1 MLQAARDLNY
11 IAMLGQLAAGLALFL
26 FGLQLLTDGLKAIAG
41 AKLPVVLAKMTS
53 NRFKGVLA
61 GAVITALLNSSTI
74 TTVLLVGFVSAG
86 LMTLAQT
93 VPMIMGANIGSTFTA
108 QIIAFN
114 PYALVP
120 FMLALGFLGYAF
132 GRREILR
139 ELGSVVLGLGLL
151 FLGIEFMGQATHPL
165 RTHQPFIHA
174 MQTTMENPLLGI
186 VIGAVFTAIVQSSAA
201 TLGII
206 IALASEGL
214 MPLEAAIPLI
224 LGANVGT
231 VGTALLASIGKPAE
245 AARVGVVHLL
255 FNVIGVL
262 LFVFLI
268 PQLADFARLISPSAP
283 ELEGTARLA
292 AETPRQVA
300 NIHTLFSVV
309 SALVLIWFSGPLARL
324 AELIVPDRREKV
336 AAAGDPRYLDEASL
350 TAPSLGLQK
359 VRLETARLGE
369 LVLQLVRPGPMVAIA
384 GTPSEFETLRNDATE
399 IGRLASAILQYL
411 GKLSEGEHTAE
422 DSREMIKLIEAVN
435 DLESISDV
443 VSVNLTAIG
452 QERLAERVDLA
463 PLRDES
469 TSKFAR
475 FVIDTLQETVASL
488 GDANTADLAAVAA
501 RKAEMKSLT
510 SAARKSVLDR
520 LKLADVQDVVRIRLA
535 DDLIEQLRQIGRLS
549 LRIAKKYAA
558 PLAADPDPG

>member
-1 MLQAARDLNY
+1 MQATGDLNLVE
-11 IAMLGQLAAGLALFL
+11 ILGLLAAGLALFL

-41 AKLPVVLAKMTS
+41 ASLPAVLARMTS

-61 GAVITALLNSSTI
+61 GAAITALLNSSTI

-86 LMTLAQT
+86 LMTLGQT
-93 VPMIMGANIGSTFTA
+93 VPMIIGANIGSTFTA

-114 PYALVP
+114 VSRLTP

-139 ELGSVVLGLGLL
+139 ELGGVILGLGLL
-151 FLGIEFMGQATHPL
+151 FLGIQFMGEATYPL
-165 RTHQPFIHA
+165 RKHQPFIDA
-174 MQTTMENPLLGI
+174 MQTMQNPLLGI
-186 VIGAVFTAIVQSSAA
+186 IVGALFTAIVQSSAA
-201 TLGII
+201 TLGLI
-206 IALASEGL
+206 IALGSEGL

-224 LGANVGT
+224 LGANIGT
-231 VGTALLASIGKPAE
+231 VGTAMLASIGKSAE

-283 ELEGTARLA
+283 ELVGKERLA

-309 SALVLIWFSGPLARL
+309 SALVLIWFTGPLARL
-324 AELIVPDRREKV
+324 AELIVPARHEKL

-350 TAPSLGLQK
+350 AAPSLALQK
-359 VRLETARLGE
+359 ARLETVRLGE
-369 LVLQLVRPGPMVAIA
+369 LVLQLTRRGLRAAIEGKPDDLEMVRSDGA
-384 GTPSEFETLRNDATE
+384 E
-399 IGRLASAILQYL
+399 IGRLASAVLQYI
-411 GKLSEGEHTAE
+411 GKVSEAEHTAE
-422 DSREMIKLIEAVN
+422 DSGEVIKLIETVN

-443 VSVNLTAIG
+443 VATNLTATG

-463 PLRDES
+463 SLRDES
-469 TSKFAR
+469 TLRFAT
-475 FVIDTLQETVASL
+475 FVIETLQQTVASL
-488 GDANTADLAAVAA
+488 GDADTANLLPVAAGKAEMKTRAVAA
-501 RKAEMKSLT
+501 RK
-510 SAARKSVLDR
+510 SVFER
-520 LKLADVQDVVRIRLA
+520 LKLAEVQDVLRFRLA

-549 LRIAKKYAA
+549 LRITKKAQRA
-558 PLAADPDPG
+558 

>member
-1 MLQAARDLNY
+1 MPATGGLNLVE
-11 IAMLGQLAAGLALFL
+11 ILGLLAAGLALFL

-41 AKLPVVLAKMTS
+41 AKLPAVLARMTS
-53 NRFKGVLA
+53 NRFKGMVA

-86 LMTLAQT
+86 LMTLGQT

-151 FLGIEFMGQATHPL
+151 FLGIEYMGQATHPL

-174 MQTTMENPLLGI
+174 MQTMKNPLLGI

-245 AARVGVVHLL
+245 AARVSMVHVF
-255 FNVIGVL
+255 FNVLGVL
-262 LFVFLI
+262 MFVFLI

-292 AETPRQVA
+292 AETPHQVA

-324 AELIVPDRREKV
+324 AELIVPDRREKI
-336 AAAGDPRYLDEASL
+336 AAAGDTRYLNEASL
-350 TAPSLGLQK
+350 AAPSLGLQK
-359 VRLETARLGE
+359 ARLETAHLGE
-369 LVLQLVRPGPMVAIA
+369 LVLQLARRGPVVAVE
-384 GTPSEFETLRNDATE
+384 GKPPDLETLRNDGTE

-411 GKLSEGEHTAE
+411 GKLSEAEHTAE
-422 DSREMIKLIEAVN
+422 DSAEIIKLIETVN
-435 DLESISDV
+435 DLESTSDV
-443 VSVNLTAIG
+443 ASTNLLATG
-452 QERLAERVDLA
+452 QQRLAEQADLA
-463 PLRDES
+463 SLRDES
-469 TSKFAR
+469 TSRFAA
-475 FVIDTLQETVASL
+475 FITEMLEETVAMF
-488 GDANTADLAAVAA
+488 GDVDNAKAVPVAA
-501 RKAEMKSLT
+501 RKAEMDGLVI
-510 SAARKSVLDR
+510 AARKSVLDR
-520 LKLADVQDVVRIRLA
+520 VKLAAVQDVV
-535 DDLIEQLRQIGRLS
+535 
-549 LRIAKKYAA
+549 
-558 PLAADPDPG
+558 

>member
-11 IAMLGQLAAGLALFL
+11 VAMVGQLAAGLALFL

-41 AKLPVVLAKMTS
+41 AKLPAVLTRMTS

-86 LMTLAQT
+86 LMTLGQT
-93 VPMIMGANIGSTFTA
+93 VPMILGANIGSTFTA

-114 PYALVP
+114 VSALTP

-132 GRREILR
+132 SRHETLR
-139 ELGSVVLGLGLL
+139 EWGGVVLGLGLL
-151 FLGIEFMGQATHPL
+151 FLGIQFMGEATHPL
-165 RTHQPFIHA
+165 RTYQPFIDA
-174 MQTTMENPLLGI
+174 MQTMKNPLLGI

-201 TLGII
+201 TLGLI

-231 VGTALLASIGKPAE
+231 TGTALLAAIGKSAE
-245 AARVGVVHLL
+245 AARVSIVHLI

-300 NIHTLFSVV
+300 NIHTIFSVV
-309 SALVLIWFSGPLARL
+309 SALVLIWFTAPLARL
-324 AELIVPDRREKV
+324 AELIVPARGEKL
-336 AAAGDPRYLDEASL
+336 APAGDPRYLDEASL
-350 TAPSLGLQK
+350 AAPSLGLQK
-359 VRLETARLGE
+359 ARLETVRLGE
-369 LVLQLVRPGPMVAIA
+369 LVLHMARRGPIAAIE
-384 GTPSEFETLRNDATE
+384 GTLPDLEAVRNDATE
-399 IGRLASAILQYL
+399 IARLASAILQYL
-411 GKLSEGEHTAE
+411 GRLSGAEHTTE
-422 DSREMIKLIEAVN
+422 ESREMIKLIEAVN
-435 DLESISDV
+435 DLESIRDV
-443 VSVNLTAIG
+443 ASTNLLATG
-452 QERLAERVDLA
+452 QQRLAEQADLA
-463 PLRDES
+463 SLRDEN
-469 TSKFAR
+469 TSRFAA
-475 FVIDTLQETVASL
+475 FITEMLEETVAVF
-488 GDANTADLAAVAA
+488 GDVTNAKVVPVAA
-501 RKAEMKSLT
+501 RKAEMDRLVV
-510 SAARKSVLDR
+510 AARKSVLER
-520 LKLADVQDVVRIRLA
+520 VKLADVQDVVRFRLGN
-535 DDLIEQLRQIGRLS
+535 DLIEQLRRIGRLS
-549 LRIAKKYAA
+549 LRIARNAA
-558 PLAADPDPG
+558 KQTN

>member
-1 MLQAARDLNY
+1 MQAARDLNLV
-11 IAMLGQLAAGLALFL
+11 AMFGQLAAGLALFL

-41 AKLPVVLAKMTS
+41 AKLPAVLARMTS
-53 NRFKGVLA
+53 NRFKGMVA

-86 LMTLAQT
+86 LMTLGQT

-114 PYALVP
+114 VSALTP
-120 FMLALGFLGYAF
+120 FMLALGYFAYAF
-132 GRREILR
+132 VRREIVR
-139 ELGSVVLGLGLL
+139 ELGGVILGLGLL
-151 FLGIEFMGQATHPL
+151 FLGIQFMGEATHPL
-165 RTHQPFIHA
+165 RTYQPFIDA
-174 MQTTMENPLLGI
+174 MQTMKNPLLGI
-186 VIGAVFTAIVQSSAA
+186 LIGVVFTAIVQSSAA
-201 TLGII
+201 TLGLI

-231 VGTALLASIGKPAE
+231 VGTALLASIGRPAE

-268 PQLADFARLISPSAP
+268 PQTAEFARLISPSAP

-324 AELIVPDRREKV
+324 AELIVPERRQQV
-336 AAAGDPRYLDEASL
+336 AAAGDPQYLDDASL
-350 TAPSLGLQK
+350 AAPSLGLQK
-359 VRLETARLGE
+359 ARLETAHLGE
-369 LVLQLVRPGPMVAIA
+369 LVLQLARRGPVVAVE
-384 GTPSEFETLRNDATE
+384 GKPPDLETLRNDGTE

-411 GKLSEGEHTAE
+411 GKLSEAEHTAE
-422 DSREMIKLIEAVN
+422 DSAEIIKLIETVN

-443 VSVNLTAIG
+443 ASTNLLATG
-452 QERLAERVDLA
+452 QQRLAEQADLA
-463 PLRDES
+463 SLRDES
-469 TSKFAR
+469 TSRFAA
-475 FVIDTLQETVASL
+475 FITEMLEETVAMF
-488 GDANTADLAAVAA
+488 GDVDNAKAVPVAA
-501 RKAEMKSLT
+501 RKAEMDGLVI
-510 SAARKSVLDR
+510 AARKSVLDR
-520 LKLADVQDVVRIRLA
+520 VKLAAVQDVVRFRLA
-535 DDLIEQLRQIGRLS
+535 NDLIEQLRRIGRLS
-549 LRIAKKYAA
+549 LRIARNAQHA
-558 PLAADPDPG
+558 

>member
-1 MLQAARDLNY
+1 MQAARDLNY
-11 IAMLGQLAAGLALFL
+11 VQMLGLLAAGLALFL

-41 AKLPVVLAKMTS
+41 AKLPAVLARMTS
-53 NRFKGVLA
+53 NRFKGMVA

-86 LMTLAQT
+86 LMTLGQT

-114 PYALVP
+114 VSALTP
-120 FMLALGFLGYAF
+120 FMLALGYFAYAF
-132 GRREILR
+132 VRREIVR
-139 ELGSVVLGLGLL
+139 ELGGVILGLGLL
-151 FLGIEFMGQATHPL
+151 FLGIQFMGEATHPL
-165 RTHQPFIHA
+165 RTYQPFIDA
-174 MQTTMENPLLGI
+174 MQTMKNPLLGI
-186 VIGAVFTAIVQSSAA
+186 LIGAVFTAIVQSSAA
-201 TLGII
+201 TLGLI

-231 VGTALLASIGKPAE
+231 VGTALLAGIGKSAE

-268 PQLADFARLISPSAP
+268 PQTADFARLISPSAP

-324 AELIVPDRREKV
+324 AELIVPERRQQV
-336 AAAGDPRYLDEASL
+336 AAAGDPQYLDDASL
-350 TAPSLGLQK
+350 AAPSLGLQK
-359 VRLETARLGE
+359 ARLETAHLGE
-369 LVLQLVRPGPMVAIA
+369 LVLQLARRGPVVAVE
-384 GTPSEFETLRNDATE
+384 GKPPDLETLRNDGTE

-411 GKLSEGEHTAE
+411 GKLSEAEHTAE
-422 DSREMIKLIEAVN
+422 DSAEIIKLIETVN

-443 VSVNLTAIG
+443 ASTNLLATG
-452 QERLAERVDLA
+452 QQRLAEQADLA
-463 PLRDES
+463 SLRDES
-469 TSKFAR
+469 TSRFAA
-475 FVIDTLQETVASL
+475 FITEMLEETVAMF
-488 GDANTADLAAVAA
+488 GDVDNAKAVPVAA
-501 RKAEMKSLT
+501 RKAEMDRLVI
-510 SAARKSVLDR
+510 AARKSVLDR
-520 LKLADVQDVVRIRLA
+520 VKLAAVQDVVRFRLA
-535 DDLIEQLRQIGRLS
+535 NDLIEQLRRIGRLS
-549 LRIAKKYAA
+549 LRIARNAQHA
-558 PLAADPDPG
+558 

>member
-1 MLQAARDLNY
+1 MAAARDLNLVG
-11 IAMLGQLAAGLALFL
+11 MLGLLAAGLALFL
-26 FGLQLLTDGLKAIAG
+26 LGLQLLTDGLKAIAG
-41 AKLPVVLAKMTS
+41 ARLPVMLARMTS
-53 NRFKGVLA
+53 NRLKGVFA

-86 LMTLAQT
+86 LMTLSQT

-108 QIIAFN
+108 QIIAFDVS
-114 PYALVP
+114 ALTP
-120 FMLALGFLGYAF
+120 FMIALGFLGYAF
-132 GRREILR
+132 GPREILR
-139 ELGSVVLGLGLL
+139 ELGGVVLGFGLL
-151 FLGIEFMGQATHPL
+151 FLGIQFMGEATHPL
-165 RTHQPFIHA
+165 RTYQPFIDA
-174 MQTTMENPLLGI
+174 MQTMENPLLGI

-231 VGTALLASIGKPAE
+231 VGTALLASIGKSAE
-245 AARVGVVHLL
+245 AARVGIVHLL

-268 PQLADFARLISPSAP
+268 PQLADFARWISPSAP
-283 ELEGTARLA
+283 ELAGKARLA

-309 SALVLIWFSGPLARL
+309 SALVLIWFTGPLARL
-324 AELIVPDRREKV
+324 AELIIPARHEKAVP
-336 AAAGDPRYLDEASL
+336 AGDPRYLDEASL
-350 TAPSLGLQK
+350 AAPALGLQR

-369 LVLQLVRPGPMVAIA
+369 LVLQLTRRGLRAAIEGKPDDLEMVRSDG
-384 GTPSEFETLRNDATE
+384 TE
-399 IGRLASAILQYL
+399 IGRLASAILQYI
-411 GKLSEGEHTAE
+411 GKLSEAEHTAE
-422 DSREMIKLIEAVN
+422 EAQEVIQLIETVN

-443 VSVNLTAIG
+443 VSTNLTATG

-463 PLRDES
+463 SLRDES
-469 TSKFAR
+469 TLRFAG
-475 FVIDTLQETVASL
+475 FVIETLQETVAGL
-488 GDANTADLAAVAA
+488 GGGASTATLASVAA
-501 RKAEMKSLT
+501 GKAEMKT
-510 SAARKSVLDR
+510 RAIAARKSVFER
-520 LKLADVQDVVRIRLA
+520 LKLADLRDVLRFRLA

-549 LRIAKKYAA
+549 LRIARNA
-558 PLAADPDPG
+558 PRAQ

>member
-1 MLQAARDLNY
+1 MQAARDLNY
-11 IAMLGQLAAGLALFL
+11 VQMLGLLAAGLALFL

-41 AKLPVVLAKMTS
+41 AKLPAVLARMTS
-53 NRFKGVLA
+53 NRFKGMVA

-86 LMTLAQT
+86 LMTLGQT

-114 PYALVP
+114 VSALTP
-120 FMLALGFLGYAF
+120 FMLALGYFAYAF
-132 GRREILR
+132 VRREIVR
-139 ELGSVVLGLGLL
+139 ELGGVILGLGLL
-151 FLGIEFMGQATHPL
+151 FLGIQFMGEATHPL
-165 RTHQPFIHA
+165 RTYQPFIDA
-174 MQTTMENPLLGI
+174 MQTMKNPLLGI
-186 VIGAVFTAIVQSSAA
+186 LIGAVFTAIVQSSAA
-201 TLGII
+201 TLGLI

-231 VGTALLASIGKPAE
+231 VGTALLAGIGKSAE

-268 PQLADFARLISPSAP
+268 PQTADFARLISPSAP

-324 AELIVPDRREKV
+324 AELIVPERRQQV
-336 AAAGDPRYLDEASL
+336 AAAGDPQYLDDASL
-350 TAPSLGLQK
+350 AAPSLGLQK
-359 VRLETARLGE
+359 ARLETAHLGE
-369 LVLQLVRPGPMVAIA
+369 LVLQLARRGPVVAVE
-384 GTPSEFETLRNDATE
+384 GKPPDLETLRNDGTE

-411 GKLSEGEHTAE
+411 GKLSEAEHTAE
-422 DSREMIKLIEAVN
+422 DSAEIIKLIETVN

-443 VSVNLTAIG
+443 ASTNLLATG
-452 QERLAERVDLA
+452 QQRLAEQADLA
-463 PLRDES
+463 SLRDES
-469 TSKFAR
+469 TSRFAA
-475 FVIDTLQETVASL
+475 FITEMLEETVAMF
-488 GDANTADLAAVAA
+488 GDVDNAKAVPVAA
-501 RKAEMKSLT
+501 RKAEMDGLVI
-510 SAARKSVLDR
+510 AARKSVLDR
-520 LKLADVQDVVRIRLA
+520 VKLAAVQDVVRFRLA
-535 DDLIEQLRQIGRLS
+535 NDLIEQLRRIGRLS
-549 LRIAKKYAA
+549 LRIARNA
-558 PLAADPDPG
+558 PQA